1 MKENTKKIK
10 HTPVGQI
17 IMEVASHFQLYG
29 YHFNDNEANIRAEI
43 VDPIIKALGWRM
55 DNNTLYR
62 EVKCKSSAQR
72 VDYALFKDN
81 VCRFIIEVKSL
92 NTFLKEGERK
102 QLMKYL
108 QDPRFATAKYNFAAR
123 EFCEEYLYDDK
134 GNVMFIYVLTPDVE
148 LNMSSAYELRM
159 WFDGDRL
166 LRFMAKKA
174 EGLDY
179 IDIPS
184 LRKAKFTEVYSGTAI
199 PELYQDETNRCK
211 QRAERFLA
219 MFKGIDENTYL

>member
-108 QDPRFATAKYNFAAR
+108 QDPRFATAKYGILTNGHSWAAYNR
-123 EFCEEYLYDDK
+123 NGQLIHAVNIHL
-134 GNVMFIYVLTPDVE
+134 GAAT
-148 LNMSSAYELRM
+148 SSTKM
-159 WFDGDRL
+159 
-166 LRFMAKKA
+166 
-174 EGLDY
+174 
-179 IDIPS
+179 
-184 LRKAKFTEVYSGTAI
+184 RKW
-199 PELYQDETNRCK
+199 
-211 QRAERFLA
+211 
-219 MFKGIDENTYL
+219 

>member
-1 MKENTKKIK
+1 MKKVTITLLLCVAWVLTVNAQNTVESIRKVYQDVHEWIAQMGTGLPSEYFDL
-10 HTPVGQI
+10 HVVQNLPATGP
-17 IMEVASHFQLYG
+17 H
-29 YHFNDNEANIRAEI
+29 NENIR
-43 VDPIIKALGWRM
+43 M
-55 DNNTLYR
+55 Y
-62 EVKCKSSAQR
+62 
-72 VDYALFKDN
+72 Y
-81 VCRFIIEVKSL
+81 
-92 NTFLKEGERK
+92 GEEESEDEEEYNPYPPH
-102 QLMKYL
+102 YL
-108 QDPRFATAKYNFAAR
+108 RFATAKYNFAAR